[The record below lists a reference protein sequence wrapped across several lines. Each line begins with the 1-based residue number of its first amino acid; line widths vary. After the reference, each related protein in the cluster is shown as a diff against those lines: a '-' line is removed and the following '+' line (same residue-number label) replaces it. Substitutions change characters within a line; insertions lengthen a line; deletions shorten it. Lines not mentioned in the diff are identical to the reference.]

1 MKVNMQSIKGAVSV
15 VVRFIGF
22 CCRSQTGFRVVEV
35 NREPQTDE
43 IL

>member
-15 VVRFIGF
+15 VVRLIGF
-22 CCRSQTGFRVVEV
+22 CCRSQTGFRVVEA
-35 NREPQTDE
+35 NQEPQTDE

>member
-15 VVRFIGF
+15 GVRLIDF
-22 CCRSQTGFRVVEV
+22 CRRSQTGFRVVEV